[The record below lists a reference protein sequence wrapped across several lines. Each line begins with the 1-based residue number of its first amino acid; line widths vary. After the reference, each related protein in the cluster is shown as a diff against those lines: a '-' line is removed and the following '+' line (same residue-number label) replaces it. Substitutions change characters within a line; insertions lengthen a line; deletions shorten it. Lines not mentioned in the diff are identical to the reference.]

1 MENNTNLISQGTSV
15 ITTFSQ
21 ESTKKADIISKS
33 ENPGKITEFF
43 TGQNDVIKKG
53 LACGLAGCVV
63 CANTLIAW
71 NTIKA
76 LLK

>member
-33 ENPGKITEFF
+33 ENPGKVTEFF

-53 LACGLAGCVV
+53 LAGCVV
-63 CANTLIAW
+63 CANTLIAL

-76 LLK
+76 ILK